1 MSFIE
6 LTEKEID
13 TLNSTEMVRDIGY
26 IDNDPTEKYG
36 KIFYNMKS
44 NRGKTVC
51 PFSRYSHKKASQ
63 YIYFD
68 SRFGSYTIKCR
79 HSDCKHKQIRK
90 DMIHYKPETC
100 RIPYIEF

>member
-6 LTEKEID
+6 QTEKEID
-13 TLNSTEMVRDIGY
+13 TLNSSETIQYMGY
-26 IDNDPTEKYG
+26 IDNNPSEKWG
-36 KIFYNMKS
+36 KVFYNIKS

-51 PFSRYSHKKASQ
+51 PFTRYSHKKASQ

-68 SRFGSYTIKCR
+68 KRFGSYTIKCR

-90 DMIHYKPETC
+90 NMFYFKPKVYD
-100 RIPYIEF
+100 IPYIEF